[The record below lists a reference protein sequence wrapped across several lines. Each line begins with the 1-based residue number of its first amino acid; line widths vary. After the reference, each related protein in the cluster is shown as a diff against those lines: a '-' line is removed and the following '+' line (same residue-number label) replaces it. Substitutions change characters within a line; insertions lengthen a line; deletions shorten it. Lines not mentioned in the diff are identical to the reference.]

1 MVVESAADRAAMM
14 TTDDWGED
22 WTFTPIAGGP
32 VVKRV
37 MPTRGSREAGDFG
50 SAGLISDHR
59 SLFVFKDE
67 IAVIAKDDQFN
78 DGTTDFEV
86 SQTPTLDDTGELWTV
101 YLREVTP

>member
-1 MVVESAADRAAMM
+1 MSVESAADRAAMM
-14 TTDDWGED
+14 STDDWGED
-22 WTFTPIAGGP
+22 WTFTPDGGAP

-37 MPTRGSREAGDFG
+37 MPTRGSRENDGFG
-50 SAGLISDHR
+50 SAGLISDHQ

-67 IAVIAKDDQFN
+67 IAAIAKDDQFN

-86 SQTPTLDDTGELWTV
+86 TQDPTLDETGELWTV